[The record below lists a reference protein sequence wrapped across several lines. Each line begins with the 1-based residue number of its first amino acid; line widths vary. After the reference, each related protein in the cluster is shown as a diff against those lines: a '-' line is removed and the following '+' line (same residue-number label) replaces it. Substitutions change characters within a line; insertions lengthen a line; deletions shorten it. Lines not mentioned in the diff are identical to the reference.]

1 MVCLRLPA
9 LIPRETIDTWAA
21 SSGVMGRNVCRLG
34 GGGGGEGGMAK
45 NGGAWSLLRGV
56 GTVCL
61 AFL

>member
-1 MVCLRLPA
+1 MVCLRPPA

-34 GGGGGEGGMAK
+34 GGGGGEGGMA
-45 NGGAWSLLRGV
+45 NDGGAWSLFRGV

-61 AFL
+61 GFL